1 MLPIGVPAGCSAWHW
16 WAMCGTQ
23 PPPTL
28 ATNPPCTPWDLWE
41 GPKVP
46 NRSLGCPR
54 STLWVL
60 TRFGF
65 SWWRL
70 CRAACDHLTADLAQR
85 AAMACEASK
94 LCNSRGNK
102 VPRLGPPYS
111 WLPAD
116 LVNMVCRSLDSNSQL
131 RMRLVSVSGA
141 AECLACGSA
150 VWQAGMELQEC
161 CVPCEQSHG
170 PAVPFLLGATKTVV

>member
-1 MLPIGVPAGCSAWHW
+1 MGG
-16 WAMCGTQ
+16 
-23 PPPTL
+23 
-28 ATNPPCTPWDLWE
+28 
-41 GPKVP
+41 
-46 NRSLGCPR
+46 
-54 STLWVL
+54 
-60 TRFGF
+60 
-65 SWWRL
+65 WRL
-70 CRAACDHLTADLAQR
+70 CRVACDHLTADLAQR

-94 LCNSRGNK
+94 LCNSRANK

-161 CVPCEQSHG
+161 CVPCEQAHG
-170 PAVPFLLGATKTVV
+170 PAEPCLLGAPKTVV